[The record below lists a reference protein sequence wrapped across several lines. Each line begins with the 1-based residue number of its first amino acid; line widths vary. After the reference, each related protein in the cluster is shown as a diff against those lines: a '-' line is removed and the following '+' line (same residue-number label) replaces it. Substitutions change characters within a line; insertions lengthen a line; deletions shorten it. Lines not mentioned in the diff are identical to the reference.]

1 MRLPAFNPKGVLF
14 IGVIAISTSAI
25 FVRLAEDAPAAVTA
39 FYRLFFA
46 VLIMAPI
53 VLYRYRQEIKQI
65 TKKHWIYSIIA
76 GVFLALHFI
85 LWFESLEHTS
95 VASSVVFVSIQPLF
109 AFIGT
114 YLLFQERF
122 SYGAIISMIIA
133 VFGSVIIGWGDYQLG
148 GTALLGDMLAILGAV
163 AITGYFLIGQ
173 SARRTLSL
181 VTYTFIVYGVAS
193 VTLLIYNVMM
203 QHPFTGFSSTS
214 WWAFLALA
222 IIPTFFG
229 HSLFNWTLRWLSTTT
244 VTMAGL
250 LEPIGA
256 SVLAYFI
263 LDEAVTWSQFLGGT
277 IVIFGLYLFI
287 VSTSKKT
294 DVTISQKKNTNH

>member
-1 MRLPAFNPKGVLF
+1 MRLPAFNPKSALF
-14 IGVIAISTSAI
+14 IGVIAVSTSAI
-25 FVRLAEDAPAAVTA
+25 FVRLADDAPAAITA

-46 VLIMAPI
+46 CLLMLPFVILN
-53 VLYRYRQEIKQI
+53 YRHEFKHFS
-65 TKKHWIYSIIA
+65 KKNWLFSILA

-85 LWFESLEHTS
+85 LWFESLHLTS

-122 SYGAIISMIIA
+122 SYGAVISMIIA
-133 VFGSVIIGWGDYQLG
+133 IFGSVIIGWGDFQLG
-148 GTALLGDMLAILGAV
+148 GSALFGDMLAILGAI
-163 AITGYFLIGQ
+163 AITAYFLIGQ
-173 SARRTLSL
+173 SSRKNLSL
-181 VTYTFIVYGVAS
+181 MTYTFIVYGVAS
-193 VTLLIYNVMM
+193 ITLFLYNIGL
-203 QHPFTGFSSTS
+203 QHSFVGYSSTS

-229 HSLFNWTLRWLSTTT
+229 HSLFNWCLRWLSTTT
-244 VTMAGL
+244 VSMAGL

-256 SVLAYFI
+256 SFLAFFFLSETI
-263 LDEAVTWSQFLGGT
+263 TWSQFLGGT

-287 VSTSKKT
+287 ISTSKKRS
-294 DVTISQKKNTNH
+294 VTISQKKK